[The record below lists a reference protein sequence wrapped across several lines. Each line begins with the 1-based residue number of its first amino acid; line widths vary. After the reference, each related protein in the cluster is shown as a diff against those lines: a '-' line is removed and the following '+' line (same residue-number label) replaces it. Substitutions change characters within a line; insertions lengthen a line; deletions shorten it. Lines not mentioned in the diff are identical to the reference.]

1 MSLHDLAST
10 PKPPYY
16 AAIFTSQ
23 RSEGDGGYGA
33 TAERMLELARA
44 QPGFL
49 GVESVREAAGLGI
62 TVSYWSSRE
71 DIRAWKDVLEH
82 RAAQARG
89 RAQWYTGYQ
98 LRICKVEAE
107 HGFRSH

>member
-1 MSLHDLAST
+1 MTVAV
-10 PKPPYY
+10 
-16 AAIFTSQ
+16 IFINT
-23 RSEGDGGYGA
+23 R
-33 TAERMLELARA
+33 TAEDEAGYALMAEAMEQFA
-44 QPGFL
+44 ADQPGYL
-49 GVESVREAAGLGI
+49 GIDSVRDESGEGI